1 MRKGLAV
8 AAGVAALTLFDIA
21 AANAQTSPFSGP
33 YVGALAGGAL
43 GNVSISTPDAIPD
56 PAGFLLMPRGFLL
69 GTYAGANLVAPGSGA
84 FVGVEGVV
92 IRGWLADS
100 ATVTGEYGGDGF
112 TITGSTELRWQG
124 ALLARAGFT
133 AGPVLVYATGGLV
146 IGGFTDRYTET
157 LEDGD
162 FLIYDILAESGI
174 RFGWAAGA
182 GMEVALGGG
191 WTIRGQ
197 YLLSDFGAREVEAV
211 DLVGNQE
218 RTVTFDNGPFH
229 TFTLGVSRYF

>member
-21 AANAQTSPFSGP
+21 AASAQTSPFSGP

-43 GNVSISTPDAIPD
+43 GNVSIATPDAN
-56 PAGFLLMPRGFLL
+56 PAPVELLLAPRGFLL
-69 GTYAGANLVAPGSGA
+69 GTYAGANLVAPVSGA

-92 IRGWLADS
+92 MRGWLADS
-100 ATVTGEYGGDGF
+100 ATVTGGYEGDGF

-124 ALLARAGFT
+124 GLLARAGFT
-133 AGPVLVYATGGLV
+133 TGPVLVYATGGLV
-146 IGGFTDRYTET
+146 LGGFTDRYTET
-157 LEDGD
+157 REEEVV
-162 FLIYDILAESGI
+162 LIYDIVAESGM

-211 DLVGNQE
+211 DLVGNEE
-218 RTVTFDNGPFH
+218 RTVTFENGFFH
-229 TFTLGVSRYF
+229 TFTLGISRYF